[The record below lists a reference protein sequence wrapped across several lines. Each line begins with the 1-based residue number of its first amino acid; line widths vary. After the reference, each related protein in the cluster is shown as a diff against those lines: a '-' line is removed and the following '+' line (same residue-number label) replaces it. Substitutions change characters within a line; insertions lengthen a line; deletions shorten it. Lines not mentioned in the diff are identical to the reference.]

1 MEAAIE
7 AAENAQAEHERLLGD
22 PNVYAKEPQRVP
34 LLQAGLEKAQGEVE
48 RLYARW
54 QELQNLAAGG
64 R

>member
-1 MEAAIE
+1 
-7 AAENAQAEHERLLGD
+7 L
-22 PNVYAKEPQRVP
+22 P
-34 LLQAGLEKAQGEVE
+34 LLQSGLEKAQAEVE